1 MSLLLLGGGTAALL
15 RRSESS
21 FCGYTDLHH
30 KGAAQRLRKDT
41 VQAGLEGMPSGTGS
55 GEKMVKH
62 MKEIRW
68 PEPEI
73 DFDIVD
79 YEEENV

>member
-1 MSLLLLGGGTAALL
+1 ML
-15 RRSESS
+15 RRSQSG
-21 FCGYTDLHH
+21 FCGYPDLHH
-30 KGAAQRLRKDT
+30 KGAAQRLRKNT
-41 VQAGLEGMPSGTGS
+41 VQTGLEGMPSGTGS
-55 GEKMVKH
+55 GEKMVKYI
-62 MKEIRW
+62 EIRW